1 MSKWKS
7 WKSSTNWED
16 SWFGGYYKMLFDYP
30 EIKKPFEIDTNIPD
44 SDLTYYSSNK
54 LIDMFLLKV
63 NEHGLIQ
70 DFLLG
75 AEIKKVQ
82 SWYWG
87 SKEKQKLVIHP
98 KALVH
103 TLSLVIDKET
113 ELKNL
118 FDHYSKIIIGTQF
131 EFPVPD
137 QDSKSKSGE
146 GEEGGSEGSPEAS
159 EGQSQDSD
167 EQEKGEGSGGEGED
181 EEKDQGNEGSGK
193 GKDGEQKE
201 KEQESKS
208 GGQGKGDQKDKEQ
221 QQKKDSKSNGGK
233 GADSDAK
240 GEQIKEG
247 IHKLAAHMAA
257 TLISD
262 VHKVKSR
269 WTYET
274 GYVTG
279 DFKKLT
285 KWKMMPKRNRKCN
298 FSRLEELYAKHLLAS
313 MDISFDPDSDRV
325 SGLKMGKLDAKKLAE
340 CQAGNFHIYYTE
352 QENQTTRPF
361 SVCLLMDES
370 GSMHDGYSP
379 DHETC
384 YKGKQAHQI
393 QIAKILWKTFSSILP
408 PDKIFVYGHSSSS
421 EGYSREYPHLRIY
434 NDKYNHCFEET
445 IDGQVNNIWSG
456 NFDGPAIESVYEK
469 VREFTNDNIIFIC
482 ISDGLP
488 CASGY
493 GGMTAVDE
501 MKKVIEK
508 CKRDGFVTI
517 GIGVYLGAIK
527 EIYQYHTIIEDLDLM
542 AKQVSTLVN
551 TVVKTEFQS

>member
-1 MSKWKS
+1 MGKWKS
-7 WKSSTNWED
+7 WKSSTGWED
-16 SWFGGYYKMLFDYP
+16 SWFGGYYKVLFDYP
-30 EIKKPFEIDTNIPD
+30 EIKKPFEIDTDIPD

-98 KALVH
+98 KALAH

-118 FDHYSKIIIGTQF
+118 FDHYSKIITGTQF

-181 EEKDQGNEGSGK
+181 EEKDQGNG
-193 GKDGEQKE
+193 
-201 KEQESKS
+201 

-240 GEQIKEG
+240 GEQIKKG

-257 TLISD
+257 TLMSE
-262 VHKVKSR
+262 VHQVKSR
-269 WTYET
+269 WTNEK
-274 GYVTG
+274 GFVTG
-279 DFKKLT
+279 DFKKST
-285 KWKMMPKRNRKCN
+285 KWKMMPKRNTKCK
-298 FSRLEELYAKHLLAS
+298 FTREEELNANRLLAS
-313 MDISFDPDSDRV
+313 MDISFDPESDKV

-340 CQAGNFHIYYTE
+340 CQAGNFHIYYTN

-361 SVCLLMDES
+361 SVCILMDES
-370 GSMHDGYSP
+370 GSMHDGWDPNRPGIYQ
-379 DHETC
+379 
-384 YKGKQAHQI
+384 GKQSHQMSI
-393 QIAKILWKTFSSILP
+393 VKTLWKTFSTILP
-408 PDKIFVYGHSSSS
+408 PDKIFVYGHSTSHDGASS
-421 EGYSREYPHLRIY
+421 EYPHLRIY
-434 NDKYNHCFEET
+434 NDKYNHCFEDT
-445 IDGQVNNIWSG
+445 IDGQAWNSWSS
-456 NFDGPAIESVYEK
+456 NYDGPAIESVYEK
-469 VREFTNDNIIFIC
+469 VREFTTDNIIFIC
-482 ISDGLP
+482 VSDGLP
-488 CASGY
+488 CGSGY
-493 GGMTAVDE
+493 GGESAVDQ

-542 AKQVSTLVN
+542 AKQVSALVN